1 MSAPALV
8 VNSVN
13 ATVNISNAAPAPA
26 EASSVATA
34 VPVAAAAEVP
44 KRKRANGM
52 GCVHQV
58 PHTGKWIGKYWDV
71 SQRHGKRAK
80 KLHTKCFD
88 TEAEAEKAL
97 EALVASTEAKKAA
110 KLHELAQQRD
120 HTRDLPLRPVNAA
133 DAEPHTAYYGAK
145 LYKEKGA
152 EAKEF
157 VPERYVRESD
167 GPGKFKMAPCCR
179 HGIGALNACT
189 KEVKSGGDRPNCIVH
204 GGGPR
209 CAVEGAH
216 LPEIDEKGYAPYA
229 KYVLTEKCALNG
241 FPQPEL
247 IGTRCCMGCLKRYDP
262 THEAVRVLV
271 HKEHLMVAGIVE
283 ELHARGRGDLVDQ
296 LRHDCAAGPSRRRA
310 DLALRPSPRFLIDN
324 EIDEHQHKDR
334 ETSCERRKLAGHL
347 ADHGAPA
354 YTDEEGKLWDPPH
367 PSDEALEALR
377 GTPSDTPAIE
387 RLRLARKRAT
397 QRVLRDYAAA
407 RRGLGDGE
415 VLAPKLHVFR
425 TNVDEFVAS
434 DGTKVGALFHSTG
447 DKALD
452 AVMRLKPTKAY
463 APAIRRVVDRMIA
476 LCDAHFDDAWFE
488 ARPEL
493 HVEYFRYDGCARD
506 GTDPNGAVA
515 AAHAAL
521 DPNAAHA
528 PPPAAT
534 ARVDAIKAAAVARKR
549 KKANDVGP
557 SVSTSAAVAALRWD
571 SDDDDNDW

>member
-1 MSAPALV
+1 MAAPASV
-8 VNSVN
+8 VN
-13 ATVNISNAAPAPA
+13 ATTANVTINNYAAAPAPA

-34 VPVAAAAEVP
+34 VPVAAAAAAP
-44 KRKRANGM
+44 KRRRANGT
-52 GCVHQV
+52 GGVLQV
-58 PHTGKWIGKYWDV
+58 PHTGKWYGRYPDV

-80 KLHTKCFD
+80 KLYTKCFD
-88 TEAEAEKAL
+88 TAAEAEKAL
-97 EALVASTEAKKAA
+97 DALVASTEAKKAA

-120 HTRDLPLRPVNAA
+120 HTRDLPLFPSNAA
-133 DAEPHTAYYGAK
+133 DAEPRTAYYGAK
-145 LYKEKGA
+145 LYKERSA
-152 EAKEF
+152 EVKEF
-157 VPERYVRESD
+157 VPERYVRGSA
-167 GPGKFKMAPCCR
+167 GPGKFRMNACCR
-179 HGIGALNACT
+179 HGIGALHACT
-189 KEVKSGGDRPNCIVH
+189 KVVFGGGDRPNCIAH

-216 LPEIDEKGYAPYA
+216 LPEIDEKGYAPLA
-229 KYVLTEKCALNG
+229 EHVLTEKCVFNG
-241 FPQPEL
+241 FAKPEWA
-247 IGTRCCMGCLKRYDP
+247 GTRCCMGCLKRLEP

-283 ELHARGRGDLVDQ
+283 ELHARGRGDLVGR
-296 LRHDCAAGPSRRRA
+296 LVHDCAAGPSRRRA
-310 DLALRPSPRFLIDN
+310 DLALRPSPRFLLDN

-334 ETSCERRKLAGHL
+334 ETSCERRKLAGHM

-354 YTDEEGKLWDPPH
+354 FTEEEGKLWGPPH
-367 PSDEALEALR
+367 PSDEDLDALR
-377 GTPSDTPAIE
+377 GTARDTPAME

-407 RRGLGDGE
+407 RRGLGEGE

-425 TNVDEFVAS
+425 TNVDEFVAF

-452 AVMRLKPTKAY
+452 AVMRLKPTKAF
-463 APAIRRVVDRMIA
+463 APAIKRIVDRLIA
-476 LCDAHFDDAWFE
+476 LCDAQADDAWFE

-528 PPPAAT
+528 PSPAAT
-534 ARVDAIKAAAVARKR
+534 ARMHAIKAAAVARKR
-549 KKANDVGP
+549 KKATDVGP

-571 SDDDDNDW
+571 SDVDW

>member
-13 ATVNISNAAPAPA
+13 ATVNLSNAAPAAA
-26 EASSVATA
+26 ESSSVATA
-34 VPVAAAAEVP
+34 VPVAAAAEAP
-44 KRKRANGM
+44 KRKRAKGT
-52 GCVHQV
+52 GGVRQDKK
-58 PHTGKWIGKYWDV
+58 TGKWYGQYYDV
-71 SQRHGKRAK
+71 SQRQGKRPK
-80 KLHTKCFD
+80 NLYTEGVD
-88 TEAEAEKAL
+88 TEAEAEAAV
-97 EALVASTEAKKAA
+97 EALVASIESKKAA
-110 KLHELAQQRD
+110 KLHELAQQLD
-120 HTRDLPLRPVNAA
+120 HTRSLPQCPPKAA
-133 DAEPHTAYYGAK
+133 DAEPDTAYYGAK
-145 LYKEKGA
+145 RHKEKGA

-179 HGIGALNACT
+179 HGIGARDACT
-189 KEVKSGGDRPNCIVH
+189 KVVQKGGDRPNCIVH

-271 HKEHLMVAGIVE
+271 HKEHLVVAGIVE
-283 ELHARGRGDLVDQ
+283 ELHARGRGDLVGR
-296 LRHDCAAGPSRRRA
+296 LVHDCPAGPSRRRA

-334 ETSCERRKLAGHL
+334 TTSCERRKLAGHM

-354 YTDEEGKLWDPPH
+354 YTEEEGKLWDPPH

-377 GTPSDTPAIE
+377 GTADDTPAME

-407 RRGLGDGE
+407 RRGLGEGE

-425 TNVDEFVAS
+425 TNVDEFVAA
-434 DGTKVGALFHSTG
+434 DGAKVGALFHSTG

-452 AVMRLKPTKAY
+452 AVMRLKPTKAF
-463 APAIRRVVDRMIA
+463 APAIKRIVDRLIA
-476 LCDAHFDDAWFE
+476 LCDAQADDAWFE

-493 HVEYFRYDGCARD
+493 AVEYFRYDGCARD

-528 PPPAAT
+528 PPPATT
-534 ARVDAIKAAAVARKR
+534 ARMDALKASAVARKR
-549 KKANDVGP
+549 KKAAPPVAP
-557 SVSTSAAVAALRWD
+557 PAVLD
-571 SDDDDNDW
+571 SDDDEW

>member
-1 MSAPALV
+1 MSAPASV

-13 ATVNISNAAPAPA
+13 ATVNINNAAGAAAAA
-26 EASSVATA
+26 EASPVATA
-34 VPVAAAAEVP
+34 VPVAAAAATP
-44 KRKRANGM
+44 KRKRAYGT
-52 GCVHQV
+52 GGVRQDK
-58 PHTGKWIGKYWDV
+58 GKWYGQYPDV
-71 SQRHGKRAK
+71 SQRQGKKSRR
-80 KLHTKCFD
+80 LVTKCFD
-88 TEAEAEKAL
+88 TREEAEAAVD
-97 EALVASTEAKKAA
+97 ALVASTEAKKAA
-110 KLHELAQQRD
+110 CLHEKAQQFD
-120 HTRDLPLRPVNAA
+120 HTRGLPLFPPKAA
-133 DAEPHTAYYGAK
+133 DAEPRTAYYGAK
-145 LYKEKGA
+145 MQRERGA

-157 VPERYVRESD
+157 VPERFVRGSA
-167 GPGKFKMAPCCR
+167 GKGNVRMLRCCR
-179 HGIGALNACT
+179 HGIGALKACT
-189 KEVKSGGDRPNCIVH
+189 KVMQQGGDRPNCVVH

-209 CAVEGAH
+209 CAAIEGAH

-229 KYVLTEKCALNG
+229 KYTLTEKCVFNG
-241 FPQPEL
+241 FPKPEWA
-247 IGTRCCMGCLKRYDP
+247 GRRCCMGCLKRLDP

-271 HKEHLMVAGIVE
+271 HKEHLMVSGIVE
-283 ELHARGRGDLVDQ
+283 ELHARGRGDLVDR
-296 LRHDCAAGPSRRRA
+296 LVHDCAAGPSRRRA

-324 EIDEHQHKDR
+324 EIDEDQHKDR
-334 ETSCERRKLAGHL
+334 RTSCERRKLAGHL

-377 GTPSDTPAIE
+377 GTARDTPALE

-407 RRGLGDGE
+407 TRGLGDGE

-425 TNVDEFVAS
+425 TNVDEFVAA

-452 AVMRLKPTKAY
+452 AVTRLKPTRAY
-463 APAIRRVVDRMIA
+463 APAIKRIVDRMIA

-534 ARVDAIKAAAVARKR
+534 ARMHAVKAAAVARKR

-571 SDDDDNDW
+571 SDDDNW